1 MDRSANARFEALY
14 RAHHAAVSRCV
25 ARLGVPRETWPDILQ
40 EVWITAARRLA
51 SLEVHPRAVAW
62 LCSVARN
69 HAMHQCRSAARSQRK
84 AQASAVEQS
93 REHDD
98 PFSERDAWDTL
109 HRILANFP
117 LEQREVYLKI
127 ELHGMSAGDVADEL
141 GISINTVNSRLRLTR
156 NRLRESGPALIA
168 ALILLRGRIAE
179 AAHGG
184 FENQDRA
191 APAPASTTPA
201 IGVPGRLAG
210 ASGKLALLAFL
221 VLSPSASRH
230 REQHHLAP
238 PASPSLRQA
247 PESMDS
253 VHSCLYLPWASDVPA
268 PSRQLVPERPIPP
281 APPGRAPVRATRATG
296 DERAIPR
303 PRPSFHND
311 GRDLFDDAYAALT
324 AKHYPKAL
332 RLARLQRRR
341 YPTSQLRESCTV
353 LIIRALCE
361 MGRTQRA
368 REEVKKFER
377 ESPNSVAFR
386 TRLSKLPPECQ

>member
-127 ELHGMSAGDVADEL
+127 ELHGMSAGDVAEEL

-184 FENQDRA
+184 FEERPRA
-191 APAPASTTPA
+191 APASTTPA

-281 APPGRAPVRATRATG
+281 APPGRAPVRATR
-296 DERAIPR
+296 DKRAIPR
-303 PRPSFHND
+303 PTPSLHND
-311 GRDLFDDAYAALT
+311 GRDLFDDAHAAFT
-324 AKHYPKAL
+324 AKQYRKAYTL
-332 RLARLQRRR
+332 GRRFLKR
-341 YPTSQLRESCTV
+341 HPASQLRESCKV
-353 LIIRALCE
+353 LIIRTLCE

-368 REEVKKFER
+368 REEVKKFKR

-386 TRLSKLPPECQ
+386 ARLSKLPPECQ